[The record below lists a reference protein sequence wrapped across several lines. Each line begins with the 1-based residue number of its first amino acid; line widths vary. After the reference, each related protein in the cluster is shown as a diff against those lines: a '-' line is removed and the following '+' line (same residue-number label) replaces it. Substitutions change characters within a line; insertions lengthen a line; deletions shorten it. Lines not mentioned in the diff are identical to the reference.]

1 MLLPVVQVSQLLCQE
16 EVFPSNPN
24 YPNCSVYWSS
34 LAAHLQTLSVPPSPP
49 SQPLTASTGEQRGI
63 WGREQM
69 HKRWVLEVGVGKLW
83 WGWNEDDA
91 LGRSYSGT
99 CEHPQWRKESL
110 GKALCPICGHF
121 GKKNNPIFLHD
132 KRCLDTRVKNSAQT
146 IGGKIMGILG
156 YFFLFL

>member
-1 MLLPVVQVSQLLCQE
+1 MGKGADAQ
-16 EVFPSNPN
+16 
-24 YPNCSVYWSS
+24 
-34 LAAHLQTLSVPPSPP
+34 
-49 SQPLTASTGEQRGI
+49 
-63 WGREQM
+63 
-69 HKRWVLEVGVGKLW
+69 EVGARGGCWEALVGM
-83 WGWNEDDA
+83 ERRRCS
-91 LGRSYSGT
+91 GRSYSGT

-132 KRCLDTRVKNSAQT
+132 KRSLDTRVKNSAQT